1 MYLGS
6 NTLLDSE
13 KTSTLTTNGGL
24 QNPLYAAPGGVKP
37 STLPTSAKASS
48 GHYDQLNHSRPTSE
62 HKEDVVIENQEKEEP
77 HYEIL
82 EPRVLTPTDS
92 HYQKLAD
99 ASLDAKEGAL
109 SNGAYASLYKVPPV
123 IECPPQT
130 PPRPPQL
137 MPPTAGGARPE
148 NPYIIRPQQT
158 SANGDAMT
166 TNSPTTPEKPDL
178 AKEHEETGKHD
189 LKKL

>member
-1 MYLGS
+1 MYLGP

-13 KTSTLTTNGGL
+13 KTSTLAANGGL

-37 STLPTSAKASS
+37 ITLPTSAKASS
-48 GHYDQLNHSRPTSE
+48 GHYNQLNRSRPSSE
-62 HKEDVVIENQEKEEP
+62 HKDMVIENQEKEEP

-82 EPRVLTPTDS
+82 EPRVLTPTDA
-92 HYQKLAD
+92 HYQKLVD

-109 SNGAYASLYKVPPV
+109 FNGAYASLYKVPPGTD
-123 IECPPQT
+123 CPPQT

-166 TNSPTTPEKPDL
+166 TNSPTTPEKSDL
-178 AKEHEETGKHD
+178 AKEHEEMDKHD